1 MNYFKHKAILI
12 AITST
17 LVLNAHAE
25 LKKNNS
31 DSVKPIATKTN
42 VNSKIIASKM
52 RDREQYAAKAKAKS
66 NQVIKAKAKLDKQAQ
81 IILLLK
87 NGQSCGSWFDASGST
102 GDAAAYEQIK
112 TSGYTKYNAPE
123 AIKKQIALG
132 VANCDKKYLV
142 EKPSNLAGFKAVSEE
157 AKPLQAGDVDVVDND
172 TDGAKGF
179 FARLI
184 DSIINSGTSK
194 PDCSPGARVMHSSD
208 C

>member
-1 MNYFKHKAILI
+1 MNYFKHKAILT
-12 AITST
+12 AIIST
-17 LVLNAHAE
+17 LAFNAHAE
-25 LKKNNS
+25 LQKNSS

-42 VNSKIIASKM
+42 VNSKIKASKM
-52 RDREQYAAKAKAKS
+52 HDREQHAAKANQVTKAKAKS
-66 NQVIKAKAKLDKQAQ
+66 DKQTQ
-81 IILLLK
+81 IILLLN

-142 EKPSNLAGFKAVSEE
+142 EKPSNLTESKAVSEV
-157 AKPLQAGDVDVVDND
+157 AKPLQADDVDVVDND
-172 TDGAKGF
+172 TNGAKGF
-179 FARLI
+179 FSRLI
-184 DSIINSGTSK
+184 DSIKNFGTSE
-194 PDCSPGARVMHSSD
+194 PDCSPGERVMHSRN